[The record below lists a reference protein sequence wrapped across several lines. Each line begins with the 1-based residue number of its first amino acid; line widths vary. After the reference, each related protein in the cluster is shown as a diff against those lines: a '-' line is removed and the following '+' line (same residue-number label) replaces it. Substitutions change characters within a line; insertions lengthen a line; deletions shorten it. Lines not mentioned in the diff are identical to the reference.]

1 MGILDK
7 VKKEATNMM
16 KDAKKREK
24 AGDAIEGVLK
34 NAKKNV
40 KDEKSKKT
48 LDKVIKAVDSATRQK
63 KKKK

>member
-1 MGILDK
+1 MDILGK
-7 VKKEATNMM
+7 VKKEASNMM

-34 NAKKNV
+34 TAKKSV

-48 LDKVIKAVDSATRQK
+48 LDKVIKAVDSATSQK

>member
-48 LDKVIKAVDSATRQK
+48 LDKVIKAVDSATSQK

>member
-48 LDKVIKAVDSATRQK
+48 LDKVIKAVDSATSQK
-63 KKKK
+63 KK